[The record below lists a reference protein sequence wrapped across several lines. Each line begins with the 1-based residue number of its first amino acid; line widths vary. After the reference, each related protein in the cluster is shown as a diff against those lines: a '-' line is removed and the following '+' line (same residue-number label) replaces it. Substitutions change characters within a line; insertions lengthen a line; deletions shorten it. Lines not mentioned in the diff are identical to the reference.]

1 MTVTDNPRP
10 DDRVVL
16 RRRSIDTV
24 LSAAGGVLTLVF
36 VVAGALLF
44 WGSSFAAD
52 YVDRE
57 LSSQNIFFP
66 SEQELVEEGRDD
78 LVAHADQQVNSGDE
92 AEAYASFI
100 DGHLANI
107 ADGQTYADLGGPES
121 AARTA
126 LQEAQEAGEDDAT
139 IEELQAAY
147 DEVSGQRASL
157 FRGETLRGLLLSAYA
172 WATVGSIA
180 GWAAWAAW
188 AAAVVMLVLTI
199 LGLRHRNQVVTATE

>member
-66 SEQELVEEGRDD
+66 SEEELVEEGRDD
-78 LVAHADQQVNSGDE
+78 LVAHADQQVDSGDE

>member
-78 LVAHADQQVNSGDE
+78 LVAHADQQVDSGDE

>member
-1 MTVTDNPRP
+1 MTLTDTPRA

-24 LSAAGGVLTLVF
+24 LSATGGVLTLVF
-36 VVAGALLF
+36 VVAGALLL
-44 WGSSFAAD
+44 WGSSFSAD

-57 LSSQNIFFP
+57 LGSQNVYFP
-66 SEQELVEEGRDD
+66 SEEELRAEGRDD
-78 LVAHADQQVNSGDE
+78 LVSHAGEQVNTGDE
-92 AEAYASFI
+92 AEAYASYI

-107 ADGQTYADLGGPES
+107 AGGQTYAELSGPES
-121 AARTA
+121 AARAA

-147 DEVSGQRASL
+147 DEVSGQRSTL

-188 AAAVVMLVLTI
+188 AAAVVMLVLTA
-199 LGLRHRNQVVTATE
+199 LGLRHRRQVLTAG

>member
-1 MTVTDNPRP
+1 MLETSVTSEPVADQI
-10 DDRVVL
+10 VIT
-16 RRRSIDTV
+16 RRSIDTV
-24 LSAAGGVLTLVF
+24 LTAGGALLTVVF

-57 LSSQNIFFP
+57 LGSQNIFFP
-66 SEQELVEEGRDD
+66 PAAALTEEGRDD
-78 LVAHADQQVNSGDE
+78 LVGFAEEQVNTGEE

-126 LQEAQEAGEDDAT
+126 LEEAQTDGADQAT
-139 IEELQAAY
+139 LDELQATL
-147 DEVSGQRASL
+147 DEVSGQRNTL
-157 FRGETLRGLLLSAYA
+157 FKGETLRGLLLSAYA
-172 WATVGSIA
+172 WSSVGSIA
-180 GWAAWAAW
+180 GYAAWAAW
-188 AAAVVMLVLTI
+188 VAAGAMLALTL
-199 LGLRHRNQVVTATE
+199 LGWRHRRQVPAA